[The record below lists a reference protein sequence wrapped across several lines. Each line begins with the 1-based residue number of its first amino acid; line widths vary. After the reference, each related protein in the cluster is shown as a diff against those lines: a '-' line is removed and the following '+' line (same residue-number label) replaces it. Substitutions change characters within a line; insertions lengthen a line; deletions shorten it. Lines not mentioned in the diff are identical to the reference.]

1 MRNGNEL
8 FMISWEKRPLCIHSY
23 AIISNTL
30 CENKKCLGQ
39 ADGCG
44 CITGCDETSNYF
56 NKFISMLKFCINLA
70 HGVSQSRE

>member
-39 ADGCG
+39 KLMDVVASRGVTKHQ
-44 CITGCDETSNYF
+44 I
-56 NKFISMLKFCINLA
+56 ILINLF
-70 HGVSQSRE
+70 QC